1 MDKTQIIL
9 QLSRYEDSLEEIR
22 YAKFFN
28 ELKLLLSKAAVGGLF
43 LWSGV
48 VKVSQGFNF
57 ANIINYMYFWISKY
71 WLFVFH
77 RQLFLKCVKLQ

>member
-9 QLSRYEDSLEEIR
+9 QLSRYEDSLKEIR

-28 ELKLLLSKAAVGGLF
+28 ELKISKAAVGGLF

-57 ANIINYMYFWISKY
+57 ANNN
-71 WLFVFH
+71 
-77 RQLFLKCVKLQ
+77 